1 MNIDSLKNIF
11 KEFIADPQKKKIA
24 IIIIVVVIVII
35 LLFTGLSVRKTY
47 FTPPTQEEIEEQERE
62 ILDEKIRGERD
73 ELQRARDE
81 VRGQDYVPPTQEQR
95 DATITQQIQEL
106 EELRNR

>member
-24 IIIIVVVIVII
+24 IIVVVVIV
-35 LLFTGLSVRKTY
+35 LLFVGLSVRKTY

-62 ILDEKIRGERD
+62 ILDERIREERD
-73 ELQRARDE
+73 ALQRARDE
-81 VRGQDYVPPTQEQR
+81 VRGQDYVPPTQEER
-95 DATITQQIQEL
+95 DATITRQIQEL